1 MLGAKK
7 SLMTRRA
14 LAGLNPGLAQA
25 LGIILRDGDTLVVWK
40 IDKHIDLTKKPMPK

>member
-14 LAGLNPGLAQA
+14 LAGLN
-25 LGIILRDGDTLVVWK
+25 RDGDTLVVWK

>member
-7 SLMTRRA
+7 SLITRRA

-40 IDKHIDLTKKPMPK
+40 IKHIDLTKKPMPK